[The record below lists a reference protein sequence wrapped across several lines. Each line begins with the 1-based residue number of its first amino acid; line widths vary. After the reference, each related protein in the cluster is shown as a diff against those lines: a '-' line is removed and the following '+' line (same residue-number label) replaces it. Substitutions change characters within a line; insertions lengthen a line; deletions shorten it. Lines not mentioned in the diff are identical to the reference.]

1 MPLYHLS
8 RLRGPVGTMEIP
20 AAVTT
25 THGKASA
32 TTVTVKESP
41 PMGTLNRGSVAV
53 PNAVDALATPL
64 SAELDAFP
72 RDSSAWFRE
81 VAVRRGQFSGL
92 HARTPHLIPSR
103 IPKGTR
109 SGLVLGPSGRSDH
122 TSGHGSG
129 DLG

>member
-1 MPLYHLS
+1 
-8 RLRGPVGTMEIP
+8 
-20 AAVTT
+20 
-25 THGKASA
+25 
-32 TTVTVKESP
+32 
-41 PMGTLNRGSVAV
+41 MGTLNRGSVAI

-64 SAELDAFP
+64 PTELDASP
-72 RDSSAWFRE
+72 CDSSAWFRE

-92 HARTPHLIPSR
+92 LARVPHLIPSR